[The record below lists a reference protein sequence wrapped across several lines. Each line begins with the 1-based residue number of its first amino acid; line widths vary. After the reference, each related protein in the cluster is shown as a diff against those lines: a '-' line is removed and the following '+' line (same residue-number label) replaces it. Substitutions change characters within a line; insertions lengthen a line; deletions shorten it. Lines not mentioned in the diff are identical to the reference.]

1 MEFTAATHDQ
11 IGKRFSKL
19 NPAQRRA
26 VYQKIRAE
34 GLTIGQFPILARDE
48 AARPACA
55 PSYAQMRQWFLW
67 QLEPGSSAYHISGA
81 LRLQGV
87 LNLDAL
93 QASFDALVQRHESL
107 RTVFRA
113 NAEGLVEQVVQQR
126 AGLDIPLIDLGALAD
141 GERDARAQEEAQRIA
156 ETPFDLTVDPLLRV
170 ALIRLD
176 EQTHLLVVVMHHIVS
191 DGWSLQILVDEF
203 TAHYRARANGQ
214 PSRLQPLPIQY
225 ADYAVWQRHWLE
237 AGEKERQLDYWKS
250 HLGTE
255 HPVLQLPTDRP
266 RRTDGRY
273 RAARHEV
280 ALPQKLADAL
290 HQRAQAQG
298 ATLFMV
304 LLTGLQVLLHR
315 YTAQQDIRVG
325 VPVANRH
332 RVEAEKVI
340 GFFVNTQV
348 LRNVLTSRTSLLQAL
363 EATRDAALGAQS
375 HQDLPFE
382 QLVEVLQPERSLG
395 TAPLFQVMFNHQ
407 RRDHRALENLPG
419 LTMQDHE
426 LGGQSA
432 QFELTLSTIE
442 DAQGHVQASFHYAEE
457 LFDAETMAQMAGHY
471 LAVLGALADS
481 PAQAVGDVDLLASA
495 EKERLAQWGVNAPD
509 EQGSEPVHRL
519 MERQARERPE
529 APALLFGDKTLTY
542 AELDRRA
549 SRLAHRLIA
558 LGVKPDTR
566 VGIAV
571 ERSFDVVIGLLGILK
586 SGGAYVP
593 LDPEYPADRLA
604 YMVAD
609 SGIDLLVT
617 QSHVKARIPCGDH
630 VRVLQLDTLDLSDET
645 EHSPNVEV
653 HGGNLAYIIYTSG
666 STGMPK
672 GVMVSHGP
680 FAAHCVETAVLYEMG
695 PKSCELHFLS
705 FSFDGAHERLFTAL
719 CCGASLLLRDASLW
733 TAEQTLDAMQ
743 RHGVTNAGFPPAYLR
758 QLADWARDTGR
769 CPPVQLYSFG
779 GEAMSREGF
788 HAVRRHLKPDL
799 LINGYG
805 PTEAVVTPMLW
816 KVDGAANFEEGYAPI
831 GRPVGDR
838 SARVLDADLNLVPR
852 NVAGELYLG
861 GAGLARGYLHRA
873 GLTAERFVADPFDAD
888 GGRLYRTGDWVRW
901 RDDGQLEYL
910 GRIDHQVKVR
920 GFRIELGEIEA
931 QLLAQPEVREAVV
944 IARQGPAGA
953 RLAAYVSLEADRS
966 VDVAALRERL
976 ARALPDY
983 MVPSAIVVLDAL
995 PIGPA
1000 GKVDRQALPEP
1011 DLLQDEKAYEAPLG
1025 EAEQAIAKVW
1035 TGVLGLERVGRN
1047 DNFFELGGDSILSL
1061 QIVARLRLAG
1071 WKVSPKQIFERQ
1083 TVAQLAGAA
1092 ESVGDAKRTAAGDAE
1107 GEAPLLPFQHAFFE
1121 MQMPV
1126 RNHWNQAVL
1135 LKCREPLQLS
1145 ALGQSLR
1152 AVVQHHDSLGLRY
1165 SQDAKGAWHQH
1176 YTAMPESELAELLWV
1191 RKARDAAQLEALC
1204 DEAQRSLDL
1213 ARGPLLRALVVELPA
1228 GESRLLLAIHHMVV
1242 DGVSWRILLEDLQ
1255 RAYLQSLARQ
1265 AIELPAKSSS
1275 YKDWTT
1281 ALQGYAAS
1289 HSEGIGH
1296 WASLAEVPA
1305 NLPCAR
1311 PEGSNTVAD
1320 QQTVALRLDKTTTQ
1334 ALLKDAPA
1342 AYRTQANDLLLTA
1355 LGRALCAWSGH
1366 AKVLVDLE
1374 GHGREDLFDHIDLSR
1389 TVGWFTTLFPV
1400 ALDPLGEPGEA
1411 IKRVKES
1418 LRGIPDKGLGYGV
1431 LKHLGRAAQQQALRA
1446 LPLAQVVFNYL
1457 GQFDAS
1463 LDEHAHWSLAQEP
1476 SGSPVDS
1483 GAPLTHEF
1491 AVNGQ
1496 VHEGVLELRVS
1507 YSCARHDRS
1516 AVEGWVLR
1524 LQHELE
1530 TLVAH
1535 CTSGAQG
1542 VTPSDFSLAHIGSQQ
1557 LDALPVP
1564 AANLADLYPLSPM
1577 QAGMLFHSLYAP
1589 GGSAYVN
1596 QLRVDIDGLDVARF
1610 KAAWRAV
1617 LERHEVLRTGF
1628 LVGQPALQWVARQIE
1643 SPMAEHDWRD
1653 RGDVSDALDDLAQA
1667 QLAQGFDLVRPPLMR
1682 FVLVRTQGDRHH
1694 FVWTMHHLLLDGWS
1708 TSQLLGEMLRRYA
1721 GEALASAGG
1730 RYADY
1735 IAWLQK
1741 RDAGADERYWRE
1753 QLTRIEGPTWLADT
1767 LPKSRHAEAGHGMQ
1781 RFEIDAERT
1790 NSLMAAAK
1798 RARVTLNTLVQA
1810 AWALLLARHTGQR
1823 TVSFGATVAGR
1834 PVDLVGV
1841 QQMLGLFIN
1850 TLPVIATLQP
1860 AQRVGEWLRELQ
1872 ACNLGAQEHEHTPL
1886 YEIQRWAGQGG
1897 QDLFDSIVV
1906 FENYPLDQA
1915 LKQGAPDRLR
1925 FGNVWNRE
1933 ETNYPMT
1940 LSVNQ
1945 GETLVLSYSHARS
1958 QFDEAMVETLARRM
1972 EELLEALA
1980 HGPDARL
1987 GEIGLLGEG
1996 PSPEPETAKTVSTV
2010 DAAQPVH
2017 RWFERQAALHPGA
2030 TAVVF
2035 GDESLSYADLDAR
2048 ANRLAHRLIG
2058 FGVRPEVKVGIAVER
2073 SIEMVI
2079 GLLGILKAGGAYV
2092 PLDPEYPAD
2101 RLAYMIED
2109 SGIRLLLTQSHVAP
2123 KLPLLNDDVHV
2134 LALDTADL
2142 TTEPS
2147 HAPEVAVHADHL
2159 VYVIYTSGSTGRPKG
2174 TQLTHRNVTR
2184 LLDSTQPWFG
2194 FGAQDVWTNF
2204 HSYAFDFSVWEIFG
2218 ALCTGG
2224 KLVVVPFWVS
2234 RSPNDFV
2241 ALLREQRVTVLNQ
2254 TPSAFRQLMHSA
2266 ALAAGERLPLR
2277 CVIFGGEALE
2287 PESLRPW
2294 IDRFG
2299 DQQPQLVNMYGI
2311 TETTVHVTYRP
2322 ILRADLDEQ
2331 SSPVGACIPDLG
2343 LWVLD
2348 SDLNP
2353 LPVGVAGELH
2363 VSGAGLARGYLNRA
2377 GLSAERFVAA
2387 PFGPAGGRLYRTGD
2401 LVRWRGDGQ
2410 LDYLGRIDHQV
2421 KIRGFRIELGE
2432 IEAQLLAQPEVREAV
2447 VLAKEGAGGTRLVA
2461 YVSARTGQTADAV
2474 VLRERLLQKLPDY
2487 MVPAALMV
2495 LDAVPLNSNGKVDR
2509 KALPD
2514 TELASGS
2521 AYAEPV
2527 GEVER
2532 ALAAIWAGVLEVDRV
2547 GRNDNFF
2554 ELGGHSLSLL
2564 AVQTKVQ
2571 KQFAVQLPLK
2581 RYFENPTLAAM
2592 AGVVQE
2598 EVGTEAAGGSEDL
2611 AQMAALLDLLED

>member
-1 MEFTAATHDQ
+1 MDITATHDQ
-11 IGKRFSKL
+11 IGKRFSRL

-26 VYQKIRAE
+26 VYQKIQAE
-34 GLTIGQFPILARDE
+34 GLTIGQFPILQRDE
-48 AARPACA
+48 AARVACA

-81 LRLQGV
+81 LRLAGT
-87 LNLDAL
+87 LDRDAL
-93 QASFDALVQRHESL
+93 QASFDALVERHESL

-126 AGLDIPLIDLGALAD
+126 AGLEIPLIDLAALPA
-141 GERDARAQEEAQRIA
+141 GERDKRADDEARRIVEA
-156 ETPFDLTVDPLLRV
+156 PFDLTADQLLRV
-170 ALIRLD
+170 ALIRLHD
-176 EQTHLLVVVMHHIVS
+176 EEHLLVVVMHHIVS
-191 DGWSLQILVDEF
+191 DGWSLKILVDEF
-203 TAHYRARANGQ
+203 AAHYRARANGQ
-214 PSRLQPLPIQY
+214 PSRLPALPIQY

-237 AGEKERQLDYWKS
+237 AGETERQLDYWKA
-250 HLGTE
+250 HLGSE
-255 HPVLQLPTDRP
+255 HPVLQLPVDRP
-266 RRTDGRY
+266 RRSDGRY
-273 RAARHEV
+273 RAARHDV
-280 ALPQKLADAL
+280 ALPQQLADAL
-290 HQRAQAQG
+290 HKRAQAQG

-315 YTAQQDIRVG
+315 YTAQQDIRIG

-363 EATRDAALGAQS
+363 EATRNAALGAQS

-382 QLVEVLQPERSLG
+382 QLVEALQPERSLG

-407 RRDHRALENLPG
+407 RRDLGALQNLPG
-419 LTMQDHE
+419 LSLQEHE
-426 LGGQSA
+426 LGGQAA
-432 QFELTLSTIE
+432 QFELTLSVIE
-442 DAQGHVQASFHYAEE
+442 DAQGHAKASFHYAQE
-457 LFDAETMAQMAGHY
+457 LFDAQTVAHMAGHY
-471 LAVLGALADS
+471 LAVLGALAEN
-481 PAQAVGDVDLLASA
+481 PAQAVGDVDLLAPA
-495 EKERLAQWGVNAPD
+495 EKARLAQWGVNPPAG
-509 EQGSEPVHRL
+509 QGSEPVHRL
-519 MERQARERPE
+519 MERQARERPD
-529 APALLFGDKTLTY
+529 ATALLMGDEALSY
-542 AELDRRA
+542 GELDRRA
-549 SRLAHRLIA
+549 NRLARRLVA
-558 LGVKPDTR
+558 LGVRPDTR

-571 ERSFDVVIGLLGILK
+571 ERSFDAVIGLLGILK
-586 SGGAYVP
+586 AGGAYVP

-604 YMVAD
+604 HMVAD

-617 QSHVKARIPCGDH
+617 QSHVRARIPAGDH
-630 VRVLQLDTLDLSDET
+630 VRVLQLDTLALDEGPA
-645 EHSPNVEV
+645 HSPAIEV
-653 HGGNLAYIIYTSG
+653 HAGNLAYIIYTSG

-695 PKSCELHFLS
+695 PRSCELHFLS

-733 TAEQTLDAMQ
+733 SAEQTLDTMQ

-788 HAVRRHLKPDL
+788 DAVRRHLKPEL

-816 KVDGAANFEEGYAPI
+816 KVDGAASFEEGYAPI

-861 GAGLARGYLHRA
+861 GEGLARGYLHRA
-873 GLTAERFVADPFDAD
+873 ALTAERFVADPFDTK

-944 IARQGPAGA
+944 VARNGPAGA
-953 RLAAYVSLEADRS
+953 RLAAYVSLKAGQS
-966 VDVAALRERL
+966 LGAPALKEQL

-983 MVPSAIVVLDAL
+983 MVPSTIVVIDAL

-1011 DLLQDEKAYEAPLG
+1011 ELLQDDKAHEAPAG
-1025 EAEQAIAKVW
+1025 EAEEAIAKVW
-1035 TGVLGLERVGRN
+1035 CGVLGLERVGRN

-1061 QIVARLRLAG
+1061 QIVARLRLAD

-1092 ESVGDAKRTAAGDAE
+1092 EPVGDARGAAAGDAA

-1121 MQMPV
+1121 MRMPV

-1135 LKCREPLQLS
+1135 LKCGQPLQLAAFRQ
-1145 ALGQSLR
+1145 ALQ
-1152 AVVQHHDSLGLRY
+1152 AVVRHHDSLGLRY
-1165 SQDAKGAWHQH
+1165 SQDAEGTWHQH
-1176 YTAMPESELAELLWV
+1176 YAAMPENELAELLWV
-1191 RKARDAAQLEALC
+1191 RKARDARQLEALC

-1213 ARGPLLRALVVELPA
+1213 ARGPLLRALAVELPG
-1228 GESRLLLAIHHMVV
+1228 GEFRLLIAIHHMVV

-1255 RAYLQSLARQ
+1255 EAYRQ
-1265 AIELPAKSSS
+1265 ALASQAIALPAKSSS
-1275 YKDWTT
+1275 YKDWIT
-1281 ALQGYAAS
+1281 ALQGYAATRA
-1289 HSEGIGH
+1289 EGIGH
-1296 WASLAEVPA
+1296 WAALAQVAA

-1311 PEGSNTVAD
+1311 PDGSNTAAD
-1320 QQTVALRLDKTTTQ
+1320 QQAIELRLDTATTQ

-1342 AYRTQANDLLLTA
+1342 AYRTQVNDLLLTA
-1355 LGRALCAWSGH
+1355 LGRALCTWAGH
-1366 AKVLVDLE
+1366 DKVLVDLE
-1374 GHGREDLFDHIDLSR
+1374 GHGREDLFDRIDLSR

-1400 ALDPLGEPGEA
+1400 ALDPLGEPGAA

-1418 LRGIPDKGLGYGV
+1418 LRAIPDKGIGHGV
-1431 LKHLGRAAQQQALRA
+1431 LKYLGSPAQQQALRG
-1446 LPLAQVVFNYL
+1446 LPQAQVVFNYL
-1457 GQFDAS
+1457 GQFDAGS
-1463 LDEHAHWSLAQEP
+1463 DERAHWLLADEA
-1476 SGSPVDS
+1476 SGAPVDG

-1491 AVNGQ
+1491 SVNGQ
-1496 VHEGVLELRVS
+1496 VHEGMLALRVS
-1507 YSCARHDRS
+1507 YSQARHDRS
-1516 AVEGWVLR
+1516 AVEGWVQR
-1524 LQHELE
+1524 FQQELE
-1530 TLVAH
+1530 ALVAH
-1535 CTSGAQG
+1535 CTSGAHG
-1542 VTPSDFSLAHIGSQQ
+1542 ITPSDFPLARIGAQQ
-1557 LDALPVP
+1557 LDALPLP
-1564 AANLADLYPLSPM
+1564 ASNLADLYPLSPM

-1596 QLRVDIDGLDVARF
+1596 QLRVDIDGLDVVRF

-1617 LERHEVLRTGF
+1617 LERHSVLRTGF
-1628 LVGQPALQWVARQIE
+1628 LVGEPALQWVARHVDL
-1643 SPMAEHDWRD
+1643 PMAEHDWRD
-1653 RGDVSDALDDLAQA
+1653 RGDVAGALDELAQA
-1667 QLAQGFDLVRPPLMR
+1667 QLAQGFDLAQPPLMR
-1682 FVLVRTQGDRHH
+1682 FVLVHTQGDKHH

-1708 TSQLLGEMLRRYA
+1708 TSQLMGEMLRHYA
-1721 GEALASAGG
+1721 GETLAAPGG

-1735 IAWLQK
+1735 IAWLQR
-1741 RDAGADERYWRE
+1741 RDGAADERYWRE
-1753 QLTRIEGPTWLADT
+1753 QLARVEGPTWLANA
-1767 LPKSRHAEAGHGMQ
+1767 LPKPHDAPAGHGMH
-1781 RFEIDAERT
+1781 RCEIDARRT
-1790 NSLMAAAK
+1790 RTLMEAA
-1798 RARVTLNTLVQA
+1798 RRERVTLNTLVQA

-1834 PVDLVGV
+1834 PVELPGA

-1860 AQRVGEWLRELQ
+1860 AQRVGDWLRELQ
-1872 ACNLGAQEHEHTPL
+1872 ASNLGAQEHEHTPL

-1925 FGNVWNRE
+1925 FGEVWNRE

-1945 GETLVLSYSHARS
+1945 GETLVLSYSHSRS
-1958 QFDEAMVETLARRM
+1958 QFGESTV
-1972 EELLEALA
+1972 EALA
-1980 HGPDARL
+1980 LRMVQLLDLLASSPDAHV
-1987 GEIGLLGEG
+1987 GDIGLRGEDEAA
-1996 PSPEPETAKTVSTV
+1996 PPMAEPAKALHPEEV
-2010 DAAQPVH
+2010 AQPVH
-2017 RWFERQAALHPGA
+2017 RWFERQAAMHPDA

-2035 GDESLSYADLDAR
+2035 GEAKLSYAELDAR
-2048 ANRLAHRLIG
+2048 ANKLAHRLIRL
-2058 FGVRPEVKVGIAVER
+2058 GVAPEVKVGIAVER
-2073 SIEMVI
+2073 SIEMVV

-2092 PLDPEYPAD
+2092 PLDPEYPAE
-2101 RLAYMIED
+2101 RLAYMVED
-2109 SGIRLLLTQSHVAP
+2109 SGIRLLLTQGHVQPRLSAQGDVRV
-2123 KLPLLNDDVHV
+2123 LMLDDAGLN
-2134 LALDTADL
+2134 A
-2142 TTEPS
+2142 EPA
-2147 HAPEVAVHADHL
+2147 HAPDVRVHADHL

-2174 TQLTHRNVTR
+2174 AQLTHRNVTR

-2194 FGAQDVWTNF
+2194 FGPQDVWTNF

-2224 KLVVVPFWVS
+2224 KLVVVPFWIS
-2234 RSPNDFV
+2234 RSPDDFV
-2241 ALLREQRVTVLNQ
+2241 ALLREQEVTVLNQ
-2254 TPSAFRQLMHSA
+2254 TPSAFRQLVHSA

-2299 DQQPQLVNMYGI
+2299 DRQPQLINMYGI

-2322 ILRADLDEQ
+2322 IVSADLDTQ

-2343 LWVLD
+2343 MCVLD
-2348 SDLNP
+2348 GDLNP

-2363 VSGAGLARGYLNRA
+2363 VSGAGLARGYLDRA

-2387 PFGPAGGRLYRTGD
+2387 PFGPPGERLYRTGD

-2447 VLAKEGAGGTRLVA
+2447 VLAREGAGGTRLVA
-2461 YVSARTGQTADAV
+2461 YVSARAGQAVDAAM
-2474 VLRERLLQKLPDY
+2474 LRERLLQKLPDY

-2514 TELASGS
+2514 PEIAGGNT
-2521 AYAEPV
+2521 YAAPI
-2527 GEVER
+2527 GEVES
-2532 ALAAIWAGVLEVDRV
+2532 ALAAIWAEVLEVERV
-2547 GRNDNFF
+2547 GRSDNFF

-2564 AVQTKVQ
+2564 AVQAKVQ
-2571 KQFAVQLPLK
+2571 KQLAVQLPLK

-2592 AGVVQE
+2592 AGAVQQ
-2598 EVGTEAAGGSEDL
+2598 EVGTAAEGCSEDL

>member
-1 MEFTAATHDQ
+1 MDISATHYQ
-11 IGKRFSKL
+11 IGKRFARL
-19 NPAQRRA
+19 EPAQRRA

-34 GLTIGQFPILARDE
+34 GLAIGQFPILARSE
-48 AARPACA
+48 AERMACA

-67 QLEPGSSAYHISGA
+67 QLAPGSSAYHISGA
-81 LRLQGV
+81 LRLEGT
-87 LNLDAL
+87 LDREAL
-93 QASFDALVQRHESL
+93 QASFDALVERHESL

-113 NAEGLVEQVVQQR
+113 NAGGLVEQVVQQR
-126 AGLDIPLIDLGALAD
+126 AALDIPLIDLAALQAGD
-141 GERDARAQEEAQRIA
+141 RDARADEEARRIA
-156 ETPFDLTVDPLLRV
+156 EMPFDLTADSLLRV
-170 ALIRLD
+170 ALFRLD
-176 EQTHLLVVVMHHIVS
+176 QRTHLLVVVMHHIVS
-191 DGWSLQILVDEF
+191 DGWSLKILVDEF
-203 TAHYRARANGQ
+203 AAHYRALANGQ
-214 PSRLQPLPIQY
+214 LPRLAPLPIQY
-225 ADYAVWQRHWLE
+225 ADYAAWQRQWLE
-237 AGEKERQLDYWKS
+237 AGEKDRQLGYWKTR
-250 HLGTE
+250 LGAE
-255 HPVLQLPTDRP
+255 HPVLQLPTDHP
-266 RRTDGRY
+266 RRADGQY
-273 RAARHEV
+273 RAARHDI
-280 ALPQKLADAL
+280 ALPQKLVDAL
-290 HQRAQAQG
+290 HRRAQAEG

-315 YTAQQDIRVG
+315 YTAQQDIRIG

-332 RVEAEKVI
+332 RVESEKVI

-348 LRNVLTSRTSLLQAL
+348 LRNPLTSRTTLLQAL
-363 EATRDAALGAQS
+363 DATRDAALGAQS

-382 QLVEVLQPERSLG
+382 QLVEALQPERSLG

-407 RRDHRALENLPG
+407 RRDHGALESLPG
-419 LTMQDHE
+419 LSVQDHA

-432 QFELTLSTIE
+432 QFELTLSVIE
-442 DAQGHVQASFHYAEE
+442 DAQGHVQASFHHAEE
-457 LFDAETMAQMAGHY
+457 LFDAATMASMAGHY
-471 LAVLGALADS
+471 LAVLAALADHPS
-481 PAQAVGDVDLLASA
+481 QAVGDVDLLSA
-495 EKERLAQWGVNAPD
+495 GDKERLAHWGANAQD
-509 EQGSEPVHRL
+509 VQGSEPVHRL
-519 MERQARERPE
+519 VERQVRERPE
-529 APALLFGDKTLTY
+529 ATALLFDDQTLSY
-542 AELDRRA
+542 GELDRRA
-549 SRLAHRLIA
+549 NRLAHRLIA
-558 LGVKPDTR
+558 LGVKPDAR

-571 ERSFDVVIGLLGILK
+571 ERSFDVVVGLLGILK
-586 SGGAYVP
+586 AGGAYVP

-617 QSHVKARIPCGDH
+617 HSRVAARIPVAGH
-630 VRVLQLDTLDLSDET
+630 VRVLPLDTLDLAAEPC
-645 EHSPNVEV
+645 HAPGVPV
-653 HGGNLAYIIYTSG
+653 HAGNLAYIIYTSG
-666 STGMPK
+666 STGLPK
-672 GVMVSHGP
+672 GVMVPHGP

-695 PKSCELHFLS
+695 PQSCELHFLS

-769 CPPVQLYSFG
+769 CPPVRLYSFG
-779 GEAMSREGF
+779 GEAMPREGF
-788 HAVRRHLKPDL
+788 DAVRRHLKPEL

-816 KVDGAANFEEGYAPI
+816 KVDGAASFEEGYAPI
-831 GRPVGDR
+831 GRPVGER

-861 GAGLARGYLHRA
+861 GEGLARGYLHRA
-873 GLTAERFVADPFDAD
+873 ALTAERFVADPFGDE

-931 QLLAQPEVREAVV
+931 RLLAQPEVREAVV
-944 IARQGPAGA
+944 IARNGPGGA
-953 RLAAYVSLEADRS
+953 RLAAYVSPSAGRS
-966 VDVAALRERL
+966 IDTPVLKERL
-976 ARALPDY
+976 ARVLPDY
-983 MVPSAIVVLDAL
+983 MVPSAIVVIDAL
-995 PIGPA
+995 PLGPS
-1000 GKVDRQALPEP
+1000 GKIDRQALPEP
-1011 DLLQDEKAYEAPLG
+1011 ELLQDEKTFEAPQG
-1025 EAEQAIAKVW
+1025 EVEEAIAKVW
-1035 TGVLGLERVGRN
+1035 TGVLGLERVGRD

-1071 WKVSPKQIFERQ
+1071 WKLSPRQIFERQ
-1083 TVAQLAGAA
+1083 TVAQLAAAA
-1092 ESVGDAKRTAAGDAE
+1092 EPVGDAKPVGARDAQ
-1107 GEAPLLPFQHAFFE
+1107 GEAPLLPFQQAFFE
-1121 MQMPV
+1121 MRVPV

-1135 LKCREPLQLS
+1135 LKCREPLQPP
-1145 ALGQSLR
+1145 ALRQALC
-1152 AVVQHHDSLGLRY
+1152 AVVRHHDSLGLRY
-1165 SQDAKGAWHQH
+1165 SQDAEGAWRQR
-1176 YTAMPESELAELLWV
+1176 YSAMSDNELAELLWV

-1213 ARGPLLRALVVELPA
+1213 ARGPLLRALAVELPA
-1228 GESRLLLAIHHMVV
+1228 GESRLLLAIHHLVV

-1255 RAYLQSLARQ
+1255 HAYLQSLAGRV
-1265 AIELPAKSSS
+1265 IVLPTKSSS
-1275 YKDWTT
+1275 CKDWAV
-1281 ALQGYAAS
+1281 ALQGYAQGHA
-1289 HSEGIGH
+1289 EGIGH
-1296 WASLAEVPA
+1296 WASLADVPA
-1305 NLPCAR
+1305 RLPCAH
-1311 PEGSNTVAD
+1311 PEASNTVAD
-1320 QQTVALRLDKTTTQ
+1320 QQTLALRLDQATTQ

-1355 LGRALCAWSGH
+1355 LGRALCAWAGH
-1366 AKVLVDLE
+1366 ARVLVDLE
-1374 GHGREDLFDHIDLSR
+1374 GHGREDLFDGIDLSR

-1400 ALDPLGEPGEA
+1400 ALDASGEPGDA

-1418 LRGIPDKGLGYGV
+1418 LRGIPDKGLGHGV
-1431 LKHLGRAAQQQALRA
+1431 LRRFGSASQQQALRA
-1446 LPLAQVVFNYL
+1446 LPRAQVVFNYL
-1457 GQFDAS
+1457 GQFDGS
-1463 LDEHAHWSLAQEP
+1463 LGAPWSLAHEP
-1476 SGSPVDS
+1476 GGAPVDA

-1507 YSCARHDRS
+1507 FSGARHDR
-1516 AVEGWVLR
+1516 AEVEGWVR
-1524 LQHELE
+1524 RFQQELE
-1530 TLVAH
+1530 ALAAH

-1542 VTPSDFSLAHIGSQQ
+1542 ATPSDFPLARIGLQQ

-1564 AANLADLYPLSPM
+1564 QANLADLYPLAPM

-1596 QLRVDIDGLDVARF
+1596 QLRVDIDGLDAVRF

-1617 LERHEVLRTGF
+1617 LSRHEVLRTGF
-1628 LVGQPALQWVARQIE
+1628 LVGESALQWVARE
-1643 SPMAEHDWRD
+1643 VDLPLAEHDWQAR
-1653 RGDVSDALDDLAQA
+1653 SDIAGALDDLAQA
-1667 QLAQGFDLVRPPLMR
+1667 QLALGFDLAQPPLMR
-1682 FVLVRTQGDRHH
+1682 LVLVRTQADKHH

-1708 TSQLLGEMLRRYA
+1708 TSQLLGEVLRHYA
-1721 GEALASAGG
+1721 GETLAPAGG

-1735 IAWLQK
+1735 IAWLQQ
-1741 RDAGADERYWRE
+1741 RDGRAGERYWRE
-1753 QLTRIEGPTWLADT
+1753 QLARIEGPTWLADA
-1767 LPKSRHAEAGHGMQ
+1767 LPKPRDAQAGHGMH
-1781 RFEIDAERT
+1781 RREIDAPRT
-1790 NSLMAAAK
+1790 RALMTAAQ
-1798 RARVTLNTLVQA
+1798 RERVTLNTLVQA

-1834 PVDLVGV
+1834 PVELPGA

-1850 TLPVIATLQP
+1850 TLPVIAT
-1860 AQRVGEWLRELQ
+1860 VGPSQKVGDWLRELQ
-1872 ACNLGAQEHEHTPL
+1872 AQNLGAQAHEHTPL

-1915 LKQGAPDRLR
+1915 LKQGAPDRLH
-1925 FGNVWNRE
+1925 FGEVWNRE

-1940 LSVNQ
+1940 LSVNH
-1945 GETLVLSYSHARS
+1945 GETLLLSYSHARGR
-1958 QFDEAMVETLARRM
+1958 FDAAGMETLARRM

-1980 HGPDARL
+1980 HAPGARV
-1987 GEIGLLGEG
+1987 GDIGLRD
-1996 PSPEPETAKTVSTV
+1996 PVRSPPPELAKIA
-2010 DAAQPVH
+2010 DAADPGQPVH
-2017 RWFERQAALHPGA
+2017 RWFEQQAALHPDA
-2030 TAVVF
+2030 TAVVC
-2035 GDESLSYADLDAR
+2035 GDESLSYAQLDAC
-2048 ANRLAHRLIG
+2048 ANRLAHRLVAL
-2058 FGVRPEVKVGIAVER
+2058 GVTPEVKVGIAVER
-2073 SIEMVI
+2073 SIEMVV

-2092 PLDPEYPAD
+2092 PLDPDYPAD
-2101 RLAYMIED
+2101 RLAAMIED
-2109 SGIRLLLTQSHVAP
+2109 SGIRLLLTQSRVAP
-2123 KLPLLNDDVHV
+2123 KLPPRNGDVHLLV
-2134 LALDTADL
+2134 LDTANL
-2142 TTEPS
+2142 ASEPT

-2234 RSPNDFV
+2234 RSPDDFV
-2241 ALLREQRVTVLNQ
+2241 ALLRAQQVTVLNQ

-2266 ALAAGERLPLR
+2266 ALAAGDRLPLR

-2287 PESLRPW
+2287 PGSLRPW

-2299 DQQPQLVNMYGI
+2299 DRQPQLVNMYGI

-2322 ILRADLDEQ
+2322 IVRADLDVQ

-2348 SDLNP
+2348 GDLNP

-2377 GLSAERFVAA
+2377 GLSAERFVTA
-2387 PFGPAGGRLYRTGD
+2387 PFGEEGGRLYRTGD

-2410 LDYLGRIDHQV
+2410 LDYLGRIDQQV

-2447 VLAKEGAGGTRLVA
+2447 VLAKEGAAGMRLVA
-2461 YVSARTGQTADAV
+2461 YVCARAGHAVDAAM
-2474 VLRERLLQKLPDY
+2474 LRERLLQKLPDY
-2487 MVPAALMV
+2487 MVPAALTV
-2495 LDAVPLNSNGKVDR
+2495 LDAVPLNANGKVDR

-2514 TELASGS
+2514 PEITGAGAFEA
-2521 AYAEPV
+2521 PV
-2527 GEVER
+2527 GDVEV
-2532 ALAAIWAGVLEVDRV
+2532 ALAAIWCEVLEVERA
-2547 GRNDNFF
+2547 GRNHDFF

-2564 AVQTKVQ
+2564 AVQAKV
-2571 KQFAVQLPLK
+2571 KERFAVQLPLK
-2581 RYFENPTLAAM
+2581 RYFENPRLAAM
-2592 AGVVQE
+2592 AGAVQE
-2598 EVGTEAAGGSEDL
+2598 EVGTAAVGGSEDL
-2611 AQMAALLDLLED
+2611 ARMAALLDLLED

>member
-1 MEFTAATHDQ
+1 MDITATHDQ
-11 IGKRFSKL
+11 IGKRFSRL
-19 NPAQRRA
+19 SPAQRRA

-34 GLTIGQFPILARDE
+34 GLTIGQFPILARGE
-48 AARPACA
+48 AERVACA

-81 LRLQGV
+81 LRLEGM
-87 LNLDAL
+87 LDRDAL
-93 QASFDALVQRHESL
+93 QASFDALVERHESL
-107 RTVFRA
+107 RTVFCA
-113 NAEGLVEQVVQQR
+113 NAEGEVEQLVRQR
-126 AGLDIPLIDLGALAD
+126 AGADIPLIDLSSLPTVD
-141 GERDARAQEEAQRIA
+141 RDARADEEAARIA
-156 ETPFDLTVDPLLRV
+156 ELPFDLTADPLLRV
-170 ALIRLD
+170 ALIRLHD
-176 EQTHLLVVVMHHIVS
+176 ETHLLVVVMHHIVS
-191 DGWSLQILVDEF
+191 DGWSLKILVDEF
-203 TAHYRARANGQ
+203 AAHYRARANGQ
-214 PSRLQPLPIQY
+214 EPRLPPLPIQY

-237 AGEKERQLDYWKS
+237 AGEKERQLGYWKA
-250 HLGTE
+250 HLGSAQ
-255 HPVLQLPTDRP
+255 PVLQLPTDHP
-266 RRTDGRY
+266 RRADGRY
-273 RAARHEV
+273 RAARHDL
-280 ALPQKLADAL
+280 ALPQLADAL
-290 HQRAQAQG
+290 HKRAQAEG

-332 RVEAEKVI
+332 RVETEKVI

-348 LRNVLTSRTSLLQAL
+348 LRNVLTSRTTLLQAL
-363 EATRDAALGAQS
+363 EATRTAALGAQS

-382 QLVEVLQPERSLG
+382 QLVEALQPERSLG

-407 RRDHRALENLPG
+407 RRDHGALQNLPG
-419 LTMQDHE
+419 LSLQDHDV
-426 LGGQSA
+426 GGQAA
-432 QFELTLSTIE
+432 QFELTLSVIE
-442 DAQGHVQASFHYAEE
+442 DAQGHAQASFHYARE
-457 LFDAETMAQMAGHY
+457 LFDEETIARMAGHY
-471 LAVLGALADS
+471 LAVLVALAER
-481 PAQAVGDVDLLASA
+481 PAEAVGSIDLLAPA
-495 EKERLAQWGVNAPD
+495 EKERLALWGVNAPA
-509 EQGSEPVHRL
+509 GRRSEPVHRL
-519 MERQARERPE
+519 MERQARERPD
-529 APALLFGDKTLTY
+529 AAALLFGDEVLSY
-542 AELDRRA
+542 GELDRRA
-549 SRLAHRLIA
+549 NRLAHRLVS
-558 LGVKPDTR
+558 LGVKPDMR

-571 ERSFDVVIGLLGILK
+571 ERSFDVVVGLLGILK
-586 SGGAYVP
+586 AGGAYVP

-630 VRVLQLDTLDLSDET
+630 VRVLELDTLDLSAEPV
-645 EHSPNVEV
+645 HSPNVAV
-653 HGGNLAYIIYTSG
+653 HAGNLAYIIYTSG

-680 FAAHCVETAVLYEMG
+680 FAAHCVETAALYEMS
-695 PKSCELHFLS
+695 PQSCELHFLS

-719 CCGASLLLRDASLW
+719 CCGASLLLRDATLW
-733 TAEQTLDAMQ
+733 TAEQTLEAMQ

-769 CPPVQLYSFG
+769 CPPVRLYSFG

-788 HAVRRHLKPDL
+788 DAVRRHLKPDL

-816 KVDGAANFEEGYAPI
+816 KTDGATGFEEGYAPI

-861 GAGLARGYLHRA
+861 GEGLARGYLGRA
-873 GLTAERFVADPFDAD
+873 AFTAERFVADPFGAD

-901 RDDGQLEYL
+901 REDGQLEYL

-944 IARQGPAGA
+944 IARHGAAGA
-953 RLAAYVSLEADRS
+953 RLAAYVSLEGGHS
-966 VDVAALRERL
+966 VGAAALKERL

-983 MVPSAIVVLDAL
+983 MVPSAIAVLDVL

-1011 DLLQDEKAYEAPLG
+1011 EILQDAKGYEAPLG
-1025 EAEQAIAKVW
+1025 EAEEAIAKVW
-1035 TGVLGLERVGRN
+1035 CGVIGLARVGRN

-1092 ESVGDAKRTAAGDAE
+1092 EPVGDARRPARSGAE

-1121 MQMPV
+1121 MQMLV
-1126 RNHWNQAVL
+1126 RSHWNQAVL
-1135 LKCREPLQLS
+1135 LRCRGPLQLP
-1145 ALGQSLR
+1145 ALQLALQ
-1152 AVVQHHDSLGLRY
+1152 AVVRHHDSLALRY
-1165 SQDAKGAWHQH
+1165 AQDAEGAWHQR
-1176 YTAMPESELAELLWV
+1176 YTSISANELAELLWV
-1191 RKARDAAQLEALC
+1191 RKARDAAQLESLC

-1213 ARGPLLRALVVELPA
+1213 ARGPLLRVLAVELPA

-1255 RAYLQSLARQ
+1255 RAYRQ
-1265 AIELPAKSSS
+1265 GVAGEAIELPAKSSS
-1275 YKDWTT
+1275 YKAWTV
-1281 ALQGYAAS
+1281 ALQGYAQRHA
-1289 HSEGIGH
+1289 EGIGH
-1296 WASLAEVPA
+1296 WASLADVPA
-1305 NLPCAR
+1305 TLPCAR
-1311 PEGSNTVAD
+1311 PEASNTVAD
-1320 QQTVALRLDKTTTQ
+1320 QQTVELRLDKATTQ

-1342 AYRTQANDLLLTA
+1342 AYRTQVNDLLLTA
-1355 LGRALCAWSGH
+1355 LGRALCAWAGH
-1366 AKVLVDLE
+1366 AKVLIDLE
-1374 GHGREDLFDHIDLSR
+1374 GHGREDLFDGIDLSR

-1400 ALDPLGEPGEA
+1400 MLDPLGDPGEA
-1411 IKRVKES
+1411 LKRVKES
-1418 LRGIPDKGLGYGV
+1418 LRAIPDKGLGHGV
-1431 LKHLGRAAQQQALRA
+1431 LKYLGSAAQRQALRA
-1446 LPLAQVVFNYL
+1446 LPQAQVVFNYL
-1457 GQFDAS
+1457 GQFDAGFG
-1463 LDEHAHWSLAQEP
+1463 EGAEWVLANEP
-1476 SGSPVDS
+1476 GGAPVDA

-1496 VHEGVLELRVS
+1496 VREGVLELRVS
-1507 YSCARHDRS
+1507 YSRARHDGG
-1516 AVEGWVLR
+1516 AVEGWVHR
-1524 LQHELE
+1524 FKQEFE
-1530 TLVAH
+1530 ALVMH
-1535 CTSGAQG
+1535 CTSGAHG
-1542 VTPSDFSLAHIGSQQ
+1542 VTPSDFPLARIGPQQ
-1557 LDALPVP
+1557 LDTLPIP
-1564 AANLADLYPLSPM
+1564 ASILADLYPLSPM

-1596 QLRVDIDGLDVARF
+1596 QLRVDIDGVDVPRF

-1617 LERHEVLRTGF
+1617 MQRHDVLRTGF
-1628 LVGQPALQWVARQIE
+1628 ITGEPALQWVARGVE
-1643 SPMAEHDWRD
+1643 LPMIEHDWQD
-1653 RGDVSDALDDLAQA
+1653 RGDISVALDQLAQA
-1667 QLAQGFDLVRPPLMR
+1667 QLAQGFDLAQPPLMR
-1682 FVLVRTQGDRHH
+1682 LVLVRTQGGRHH
-1694 FVWTMHHLLLDGWS
+1694 FIWTMHHLLLDGWS
-1708 TSQLLGEMLRRYA
+1708 TSQLLGEMLRHYA
-1721 GEALASAGG
+1721 GETLAPPSG

-1741 RDAGADERYWRE
+1741 RDAASDERYWRE
-1753 QLTRIEGPTWLADT
+1753 QLGRLEGPTWLANT
-1767 LPKSRHAEAGHGMQ
+1767 VPKPRGAPAGHGMH
-1781 RFEIDAERT
+1781 RREIDAGRT
-1790 NSLMAAAK
+1790 RALMAAAK
-1798 RARVTLNTLVQA
+1798 RERVTLNTLVQA

-1834 PVDLVGV
+1834 PVELPGA
-1841 QQMLGLFIN
+1841 QQILGLFIN

-1860 AQRVGEWLRELQ
+1860 SQRVGDWLRDLL
-1872 ACNLGAQEHEHTPL
+1872 ARNLGAQAHEHTPL

-1915 LKQGAPDRLR
+1915 LEQGAPDRLR

-1945 GETLVLSYSHARS
+1945 GEMLALSYSHARS
-1958 QFDEAMVETLARRM
+1958 QFDEAMVETLAQRM
-1972 EELLEALA
+1972 EKLLEALA
-1980 HGPDARL
+1980 HAPDARVGDVGL
-1987 GEIGLLGEG
+1987 HGEE
-1996 PSPEPETAKTVSTV
+1996 PSPQTEAAQTVNTV
-2010 DAAQPVH
+2010 DAALPVH

-2035 GDESLSYADLDAR
+2035 GDESLSYAELDAR
-2048 ANRLAHRLIG
+2048 ANRLAHRLVG
-2058 FGVRPEVKVGIAVER
+2058 LGVKPETKVGIAVER
-2073 SIEMVI
+2073 SIEMVV

-2123 KLPLLNDDVHV
+2123 KLPPTAGVRV
-2134 LALDTADL
+2134 LDLDAADL
-2142 TTEPS
+2142 REEPS
-2147 HAPEVAVHADHL
+2147 HAPYVSVRADQL
-2159 VYVIYTSGSTGRPKG
+2159 IYVIYTSGSTGRPKG
-2174 TQLTHRNVTR
+2174 TQLTHRNVAR
-2184 LLDSTQPWFG
+2184 LLGATRPWFG

-2224 KLVVVPFWVS
+2224 RLVVVPFWVS
-2234 RSPNDFV
+2234 RSPDDFV
-2241 ALLREQRVTVLNQ
+2241 ALLREQQVTVLNQ
-2254 TPSAFRQLMHSA
+2254 TPSAFRQLMHSP

-2299 DQQPQLVNMYGI
+2299 DRQPQLVNMYGI

-2322 ILRADLDEQ
+2322 IVRADLDAQ

-2353 LPVGVAGELH
+2353 LPAGVAGELH

-2387 PFGPAGGRLYRTGD
+2387 PFGVEGGRLYRTGD

-2447 VLAKEGAGGTRLVA
+2447 VVAKEGAGGTRLAA
-2461 YVSARTGQTADAV
+2461 YVSAHAGQAVDAAM
-2474 VLRERLLQKLPDY
+2474 LRERLLRKLPDY

-2495 LDAVPLNSNGKVDR
+2495 LDAVPLNANGKVDR

-2514 TELASGS
+2514 PELGGGG
-2521 AYAEPV
+2521 AYDAPA
-2527 GEVER
+2527 GEVES
-2532 ALAAIWAGVLEVDRV
+2532 ALAAIWAEVLEVERA
-2547 GRNDNFF
+2547 GRNDGFF

-2564 AVQTKVQ
+2564 AVQAKVQ
-2571 KQFAVQLPLK
+2571 KQFAVQLPLR
-2581 RYFENPTLAAM
+2581 RYFESSTLAAM
-2592 AGVVQE
+2592 AGAIQE
-2598 EVGTEAAGGSEDL
+2598 ELGSTAAADSQDL

>member
-1 MEFTAATHDQ
+1 MDIAATHDQ
-11 IGKRFSKL
+11 IGKRFSRL

-48 AARPACA
+48 AARVACA

-67 QLEPGSSAYHISGA
+67 QLEPGSSAYHITGA
-81 LRLQGV
+81 LRLQGL
-87 LNLDAL
+87 LNREAL
-93 QASFDALVQRHESL
+93 QASFDALVERHESL

-126 AGLDIPLIDLGALAD
+126 AGLEIPLIDLGAIAD
-141 GERDARAQEEAQRIA
+141 GERDARAQEEARRIA
-156 ETPFDLTVDPLLRV
+156 ETPFDLTADPLLRV

-203 TAHYRARANGQ
+203 VAHYRARANGQ
-214 PSRLQPLPIQY
+214 PSRVAPLPIQY

-237 AGEKERQLDYWKS
+237 AGEKERQLDYWKA

-255 HPVLQLPTDRP
+255 HPVLQLPTDRA
-266 RRTDGRY
+266 RRADGRY
-273 RAARHEV
+273 RAARHDIV
-280 ALPQKLADAL
+280 LPQKVVDAL
-290 HQRAQAQG
+290 HRRAQAQG

-315 YTAQQDIRVG
+315 HTAQQDIRVG

-382 QLVEVLQPERSLG
+382 QLVEALQPERSLG

-442 DAQGHVQASFHYAEE
+442 DAQGHVQASFHYAQE
-457 LFDAETMAQMAGHY
+457 LFDVQTIARMAGHY
-471 LAVLGALADS
+471 LSVLGALADS
-481 PAQAVGDVDLLASA
+481 PTQAVGDIDMLAA
-495 EKERLAQWGVNAPD
+495 GEKSLLAQWGVNAPAG
-509 EQGSEPVHRL
+509 QGSEPVHRL
-519 MERQARERPE
+519 MERQARERPG
-529 APALLFGDKTLTY
+529 ATALLFGDEVLSY
-542 AELDRRA
+542 GELDRRA

-571 ERSFDVVIGLLGILK
+571 ERSFDVVVGLLGILK
-586 SGGAYVP
+586 AGGAYVP

-617 QSHVKARIPCGDH
+617 QSHVKTRIPCGEH
-630 VRVLQLDTLDLSDET
+630 VRVLQLDTLDLGAEPDR
-645 EHSPNVEV
+645 SPGIAV
-653 HGGNLAYIIYTSG
+653 HAGNLAYVIYTSG

-695 PKSCELHFLS
+695 PQSCELHFLS

-788 HAVRRHLKPDL
+788 DAVRRHLKPEL

-816 KVDGAANFEEGYAPI
+816 KVDGAARFEEGYAPI

-861 GAGLARGYLHRA
+861 GEGLARGYLHRA
-873 GLTAERFVADPFDAD
+873 ALTAERFVADPFDDA

-931 QLLAQPEVREAVV
+931 QLLAQPELREAVV
-944 IARQGPAGA
+944 IARHGPAGA
-953 RLAAYVSLEADRS
+953 RLAAYVSLKAERS
-966 VDVAALRERL
+966 VDVAVLKERL

-983 MVPSAIVVLDAL
+983 MVPSAIVVVDAL
-995 PIGPA
+995 PLSPS

-1011 DLLQDEKAYEAPLG
+1011 ALAQDEKAYEAPQG
-1025 EAEQAIAKVW
+1025 EVEQAIAKVW

-1092 ESVGDAKRTAAGDAE
+1092 EPVGDAKRPAAGDAQ

-1135 LKCREPLQLS
+1135 LKCREPLQLQGFKH
-1145 ALGQSLR
+1145 ALR

-1165 SQDAKGAWHQH
+1165 SLDAEGAWHQR
-1176 YTAMPESELAELLWV
+1176 YAAMPQSELDELLWV
-1191 RKARDAAQLEALC
+1191 REARDAAQLEALC

-1213 ARGPLLRALVVELPA
+1213 ARGPLLRALAVELPT

-1255 RAYLQSLARQ
+1255 DAYRQSLAGQ
-1265 AIELPAKSSS
+1265 AIVLPAKSGS

-1281 ALQGYAAS
+1281 ALQGYAQDHA
-1289 HSEGIGH
+1289 EGIGH
-1296 WASLAEVPA
+1296 WQALADVPA
-1305 NLPCAR
+1305 SLPCAR

-1320 QQTVALRLDKTTTQ
+1320 QQTVELRLDKATTQ

-1342 AYRTQANDLLLTA
+1342 AYRTQANDMLLTA
-1355 LGRALCAWSGH
+1355 LGRALCAWAGH

-1418 LRGIPDKGLGYGV
+1418 LRRIPDKGLGHGV
-1431 LKHLGRAAQQQALRA
+1431 LKHLGNAAQQQALRA
-1446 LPLAQVVFNYL
+1446 LPQAQVVFNYL
-1457 GQFDAS
+1457 GQFDAGS
-1463 LDEHAHWSLAQEP
+1463 DERAQWVLAQEP
-1476 SGSPVDS
+1476 SGAPVDP

-1496 VHEGVLELRVS
+1496 VYEGVLTLRVS
-1507 YSCARHDRS
+1507 YSRARHDRS
-1516 AVEGWVLR
+1516 AVAGWVQR
-1524 LQHELE
+1524 FQQELE
-1530 TLVAH
+1530 ALVAH

-1542 VTPSDFSLAHIGSQQ
+1542 VTPSDFPLARIGPRQ

-1564 AANLADLYPLSPM
+1564 VANLVDLYPLSPM

-1589 GGSAYVN
+1589 GGSAYLN

-1628 LVGQPALQWVARQIE
+1628 LVGEPALQWVAQQIE
-1643 SPMAEHDWRD
+1643 LPMAEHDWR
-1653 RGDVSDALDDLAQA
+1653 GNSDIARALDDLAEA
-1667 QLAQGFDLVRPPLMR
+1667 QLAQGFDLAQPPLMR
-1682 FVLVRTQGDRHH
+1682 LVLVHAHDGKHH
-1694 FVWTMHHLLLDGWS
+1694 FIWTMHHLLLDGWS
-1708 TSQLLGEMLRRYA
+1708 TSQLMGEMLRHYA
-1721 GEALASAGG
+1721 GEAVPFQGG

-1735 IAWLQK
+1735 IAWLQQ
-1741 RDAGADERYWRE
+1741 RDGAADERYWRE
-1753 QLTRIEGPTWLADT
+1753 QLGRTEGPTWLANT
-1767 LPKSRHAEAGHGMQ
+1767 LPKPRDAEAGYGMH
-1781 RFEIDAERT
+1781 RCEIGAPRT
-1790 NSLMAAAK
+1790 RALMEAAK
-1798 RARVTLNTLVQA
+1798 RERVTLNTLVQA

-1834 PVDLVGV
+1834 PVELPGA

-1860 AQRVGEWLRELQ
+1860 AQRVGDWLRALQ
-1872 ACNLGAQEHEHTPL
+1872 AQNLGAQEHEHTPL

-1925 FGNVWNRE
+1925 FGEVWNRE

-1940 LSVNQ
+1940 VSVNQ

-1958 QFDEAMVETLARRM
+1958 QFGEALVQTLARRM
-1972 EELLEALA
+1972 ETLLEALA
-1980 HGPDARL
+1980 HAPGARV
-1987 GEIGLLGEG
+1987 GDIGLQDEG
-1996 PSPEPETAKTVSTV
+1996 DSSQPEPAKNMHAGDTG
-2010 DAAQPVH
+2010 QPVH
-2017 RWFERQAALHPGA
+2017 RWFERQAALHANA

-2035 GDESLSYADLDAR
+2035 GDESLSYAELDLR
-2048 ANRLAHRLIG
+2048 ANRLAHQLIG
-2058 FGVRPEVKVGIAVER
+2058 LGVAPEVKVGIAVER
-2073 SIEMVI
+2073 SIEMVV
-2079 GLLGILKAGGAYV
+2079 GLLAILKAGGAYV

-2101 RLAYMIED
+2101 RLAYMIAD

-2123 KLPLLNDDVHV
+2123 KLPLQDDVRV
-2134 LALDTADL
+2134 LALDAVDL
-2142 TTEPS
+2142 AAEPA

-2194 FGAQDVWTNF
+2194 FGPQDVWTNF

-2234 RSPNDFV
+2234 RSPDDFV
-2241 ALLREQRVTVLNQ
+2241 ALLRAQQVTVLNQ
-2254 TPSAFRQLMHSA
+2254 TPSAFRQLIHSA
-2266 ALAAGERLPLR
+2266 ALAAGDRLPLR

-2294 IDRFG
+2294 IERFG
-2299 DQQPQLVNMYGI
+2299 DRQPQLVNMYGI

-2322 ILRADLDEQ
+2322 IVRADLDEQ

-2343 LWVLD
+2343 MWVLD

-2461 YVSARTGQTADAV
+2461 YVSARAGQTADAV

-2514 TELASGS
+2514 PELASGS
-2521 AYAEPV
+2521 AYAPPV
-2527 GEVER
+2527 GEVES
-2532 ALAAIWAGVLEVDRV
+2532 ALAAIWAEVLEVERV

-2571 KQFAVQLPLK
+2571 KQLAIQLPLK

-2598 EVGTEAAGGSEDL
+2598 EVGAAAAGGSEDL
-2611 AQMAALLDLLED
+2611 ARMAALLDLLED

>member
-1 MEFTAATHDQ
+1 MDIAATHDQ
-11 IGKRFSKL
+11 IGKRFSRL

-48 AARPACA
+48 AARAACA

-81 LRLQGV
+81 LRLQGA
-87 LNLDAL
+87 LNRDAL
-93 QASFDALVQRHESL
+93 QASFDALVERHESL

-126 AGLDIPLIDLGALAD
+126 VGLDIPLIDLGALAD
-141 GERDARAQEEAQRIA
+141 GERDARAQEEARRIA
-156 ETPFDLTVDPLLRV
+156 ETPFDLTADPLLRV

-191 DGWSLQILVDEF
+191 DGWSLKILVDEF
-203 TAHYRARANGQ
+203 VAHYRARANGQ
-214 PSRLQPLPIQY
+214 PSRLPPLPIQY

-237 AGEKERQLDYWKS
+237 AGEKERQLDYWKT
-250 HLGTE
+250 HLGAE
-255 HPVLQLPTDRP
+255 HPVLQLPTDHP

-273 RAARHEV
+273 RAARHDV
-280 ALPQKLADAL
+280 ALPQKVADAL
-290 HQRAQAQG
+290 HKRAQAQG

-348 LRNVLTSRTSLLQAL
+348 LRNVLTSRTTLLQAL

-382 QLVEVLQPERSLG
+382 QLVEALQPERSLG

-407 RRDHRALENLPG
+407 RRDLRALENLPG
-419 LTMQDHE
+419 LTLQDHE
-426 LGGQSA
+426 LGGQAA
-432 QFELTLSTIE
+432 QFELTLSVLE
-442 DAQGHVQASFHYAEE
+442 DAQGHAQASFHYAQE
-457 LFDAETMAQMAGHY
+457 LFDAGTIAQMAGHY
-471 LAVLGALADS
+471 LAVLGALAES
-481 PAQAVGDVDLLASA
+481 PAQAVGDVDLLAPA
-495 EKERLAQWGVNAPD
+495 EKERLAQWGVNAPAG
-509 EQGSEPVHRL
+509 QGSEPAHRL

-529 APALLFGDKTLTY
+529 ATALLFGDEGLSY
-542 AELDRRA
+542 GELDRRA
-549 SRLAHRLIA
+549 NRLAHRLVA
-558 LGVKPDTR
+558 LGVSPDTR

-571 ERSFDVVIGLLGILK
+571 ERSFDVVISLLGILK
-586 SGGAYVP
+586 AGGAYVP

-617 QSHVKARIPCGDH
+617 QSHVKARIPCGEH
-630 VRVLQLDTLDLSDET
+630 VRVLQLDTLDLSAEPV
-645 EHSPNVEV
+645 HSPGIPV
-653 HGGNLAYIIYTSG
+653 HAGNLAYIIYTSG

-695 PKSCELHFLS
+695 PQSCELHFLS

-788 HAVRRHLKPDL
+788 DAVRRHLKPEL

-816 KVDGAANFEEGYAPI
+816 KVDGAASFEEGYAPI
-831 GRPVGDR
+831 GQPVGDR

-873 GLTAERFVADPFDAD
+873 ALTAERFVADPFGAD

-944 IARQGPAGA
+944 IARHGPTGA
-953 RLAAYVSLEADRS
+953 RLAAYVSLKAGQS
-966 VDVAALRERL
+966 VDVAALKDRL

-983 MVPSAIVVLDAL
+983 MVPSAIVVLGAL
-995 PIGPA
+995 PLSPS

-1011 DLLQDEKAYEAPLG
+1011 ELLQDEKAYEAPQG

-1035 TGVLGLERVGRN
+1035 TGVLGLARVGRN

-1071 WKVSPKQIFERQ
+1071 WKVSPRQIFERQ

-1092 ESVGDAKRTAAGDAE
+1092 EPVGDAKRTAAGDAE

-1135 LKCREPLQLS
+1135 LKCREPLQLP
-1145 ALGQSLR
+1145 AFGQALR

-1165 SQDAKGAWHQH
+1165 DQDAEGAWHQH

-1213 ARGPLLRALVVELPA
+1213 ARGPLLRALAVELPG
-1228 GESRLLLAIHHMVV
+1228 GESRLLVAIHHMVV

-1255 RAYLQSLARQ
+1255 DAYRQRLAGQ
-1265 AIELPAKSSS
+1265 AIVLPAKSSS

-1281 ALQGYAAS
+1281 ALQGYAQS
-1289 HSEGIGH
+1289 HADGVGH
-1296 WASLAEVPA
+1296 WQALADVPA
-1305 NLPCAR
+1305 SLPCAR

-1320 QQTVALRLDKTTTQ
+1320 QQTVELRLDRATTQ

-1355 LGRALCAWSGH
+1355 LGRALCAWAGH

-1400 ALDPLGEPGEA
+1400 ALDPLDEPGEA

-1418 LRGIPDKGLGYGV
+1418 LRRIPDKGLGHGV
-1431 LKHLGRAAQQQALRA
+1431 LRYLGSAAHQQALRA
-1446 LPLAQVVFNYL
+1446 LPRAQVVFNYL
-1457 GQFDAS
+1457 GQFDAGF
-1463 LDEHAHWSLAQEP
+1463 DERAQWVLAQEP
-1476 SGSPVDS
+1476 SGAPVDA

-1496 VHEGVLELRVS
+1496 VHEGVLALRVS
-1507 YSCARHDRS
+1507 YSQARHDRS
-1516 AVEGWVLR
+1516 AVEGWVQR
-1524 LQHELE
+1524 FQRELE
-1530 TLVAH
+1530 ALVAH
-1535 CTSGAQG
+1535 CTSGAEG
-1542 VTPSDFSLAHIGSQQ
+1542 VTPSDFPLARIGPQQ

-1610 KAAWRAV
+1610 KAAWRAL

-1628 LVGQPALQWVARQIE
+1628 LVGEPALQWVARQIE
-1643 SPMAEHDWRD
+1643 LPMAEHDWRD
-1653 RGDVSDALDDLAQA
+1653 RADVAHALDDLAQA
-1667 QLAQGFDLVRPPLMR
+1667 QLAQGFDLAQPPLMR
-1682 FVLVRTQGDRHH
+1682 LVLVHAQGGKHQ
-1694 FVWTMHHLLLDGWS
+1694 FIWTMHHLLLDGWS
-1708 TSQLLGEMLRRYA
+1708 TSQLMGEMLRHYA
-1721 GEALASAGG
+1721 GEALASQGG

-1735 IAWLQK
+1735 IAWLQQ
-1741 RDAGADERYWRE
+1741 RDGEADERYWRE
-1753 QLTRIEGPTWLADT
+1753 QLGRIEGPTWLANA
-1767 LPKSRHAEAGHGMQ
+1767 LPKPRDAQAGHGMQ
-1781 RFEIDAERT
+1781 RCEIGAQRT
-1790 NSLMAAAK
+1790 CALMEAAK
-1798 RARVTLNTLVQA
+1798 RERVTLNTLVQA

-1834 PVDLVGV
+1834 PVELPGA

-1860 AQRVGEWLRELQ
+1860 AQRVGDWLRALQ
-1872 ACNLGAQEHEHTPL
+1872 ARNLGAQAHEHTPL

-1915 LKQGAPDRLR
+1915 LTQGAPDRLR
-1925 FGNVWNRE
+1925 FGEVWNRE

-1958 QFDEAMVETLARRM
+1958 QFDEAMVRTLARRM
-1972 EELLEALA
+1972 EALLEALA
-1980 HGPDARL
+1980 HAAPGARV
-1987 GEIGLLGEG
+1987 GDIGLQDEDDS
-1996 PSPEPETAKTVSTV
+1996 PQPEPVKELHSGDTEL
-2010 DAAQPVH
+2010 PVH
-2017 RWFERQAALHPGA
+2017 RWFERQAALHANA

-2035 GDESLSYADLDAR
+2035 GNESLSYAELDAR

-2058 FGVRPEVKVGIAVER
+2058 LGVGPEVKVGIAVER
-2073 SIEMVI
+2073 SIEMVV

-2101 RLAYMIED
+2101 RLAYMIAD
-2109 SGIRLLLTQSHVAP
+2109 SGIRLLLTQSHVTP
-2123 KLPLLNDDVHV
+2123 KLPLQDDVRV

-2142 TTEPS
+2142 SAEPS
-2147 HAPEVAVHADHL
+2147 HAPEVAVYGDHL

-2184 LLDSTQPWFG
+2184 LLESTQPWFG

-2234 RSPNDFV
+2234 RSPDDFV

-2254 TPSAFRQLMHSA
+2254 TPSAFRQLIHSA
-2266 ALAAGERLPLR
+2266 ALAAGDRLPLR

-2322 ILRADLDEQ
+2322 IVRADLDEQ

-2363 VSGAGLARGYLNRA
+2363 VSGAGLARGYLSRA

-2387 PFGPAGGRLYRTGD
+2387 PFGAAGGRLYRTGD

-2461 YVSARTGQTADAV
+2461 YVSARAGQTVDAA

-2514 TELASGS
+2514 PELAGGS
-2521 AYAEPV
+2521 AYAPPM

-2532 ALAAIWAGVLEVDRV
+2532 ALAAIWAEVLEAERV

-2571 KQFAVQLPLK
+2571 KQFAVRLPLK

-2592 AGVVQE
+2592 AGAVQE
-2598 EVGTEAAGGSEDL
+2598 EVGTAAAGGSEDL

>member
-1 MEFTAATHDQ
+1 MDIAATHDQ
-11 IGKRFSKL
+11 IGKRFSRL

-48 AARPACA
+48 AARVACT

-67 QLEPGSSAYHISGA
+67 QLEPASSAYHITGA
-81 LRLQGV
+81 LRLQGL
-87 LNLDAL
+87 LNRDAL
-93 QASFDALVQRHESL
+93 QASFDALVERHESL

-126 AGLDIPLIDLGALAD
+126 AGLEIPLIDLGALAGD
-141 GERDARAQEEAQRIA
+141 ARDARAQEEARRIA
-156 ETPFDLTVDPLLRV
+156 ETPFDLTADPLLRV

-176 EQTHLLVVVMHHIVS
+176 PQTHLLVVVMHHIVS

-203 TAHYRARANGQ
+203 VAHYRARANGQ
-214 PSRLQPLPIQY
+214 PSRVAPLPIQY

-237 AGEKERQLDYWKS
+237 AGEKERQLDYWKA

-255 HPVLQLPTDRP
+255 HPVLQLPTDRA
-266 RRTDGRY
+266 RRADGRY
-273 RAARHEV
+273 RAARHDIV
-280 ALPQKLADAL
+280 LPQKVVDAL
-290 HQRAQAQG
+290 HRRAQAQR

-315 YTAQQDIRVG
+315 HTAQQDIRIG

-382 QLVEVLQPERSLG
+382 QLVEALQPERSLG

-426 LGGQSA
+426 LGGQAA

-442 DAQGHVQASFHYAEE
+442 DAQGHVQASFHYAQE
-457 LFDAETMAQMAGHY
+457 LFDAETIARMAGHY
-471 LAVLGALADS
+471 LSVLGALADS
-481 PAQAVGDVDLLASA
+481 PAQAVGDIDMLAAGEKDL
-495 EKERLAQWGVNAPD
+495 LAQWGVNAPAG
-509 EQGSEPVHRL
+509 QGSEPVHRL

-529 APALLFGDKTLTY
+529 ATALLFGDEALSY
-542 AELDRRA
+542 GELDRRA
-549 SRLAHRLIA
+549 NRLAHRLIA

-586 SGGAYVP
+586 AGGAYVP

-630 VRVLQLDTLDLSDET
+630 VRVLPLDTLDLAT
-645 EHSPNVEV
+645 EPDRSPGIAV
-653 HGGNLAYIIYTSG
+653 HAGNLAYIIYTSG

-695 PKSCELHFLS
+695 PQSCELHFLS

-788 HAVRRHLKPDL
+788 DAVRRHLKPEL

-816 KVDGAANFEEGYAPI
+816 KVDGAASFSEGYAPI

-852 NVAGELYLG
+852 HVAGELYLG
-861 GAGLARGYLHRA
+861 GEGLARGYLHRA
-873 GLTAERFVADPFDAD
+873 ALTAERFVADPFDDA

-910 GRIDHQVKVR
+910 GRIDHQVKIR

-931 QLLAQPEVREAVV
+931 QLLAQPELREAVV
-944 IARQGPAGA
+944 IARNGPTGA
-953 RLAAYVSLEADRS
+953 RLAAYVSLKAERS
-966 VDVAALRERL
+966 VDVAVLKERL
-976 ARALPDY
+976 ARVLPDY
-983 MVPSAIVVLDAL
+983 MVPSAIMVVDAL
-995 PIGPA
+995 PLSPA

-1011 DLLQDEKAYEAPLG
+1011 ALAQDEKAYEAPRG
-1025 EAEQAIAKVW
+1025 EAEQAITKVW

-1092 ESVGDAKRTAAGDAE
+1092 EPVGDAKRPAAGDAQ
-1107 GEAPLLPFQHAFFE
+1107 GKAPLLPFQHAFFE

-1135 LKCREPLQLS
+1135 LKCREPLQLQGFRQ
-1145 ALGQSLR
+1145 ALR

-1165 SQDAKGAWHQH
+1165 SQDAEGAWHQR
-1176 YTAMPESELAELLWV
+1176 YAAMPDSELDELLWV

-1213 ARGPLLRALVVELPA
+1213 ARGPLVRALAVELPS
-1228 GESRLLLAIHHMVV
+1228 GESRLLVAIHHMVV

-1255 RAYLQSLARQ
+1255 DAYRQSLAGR
-1265 AIELPAKSSS
+1265 AIVLPAKSSS
-1275 YKDWTT
+1275 YKDWTV
-1281 ALQGYAAS
+1281 ALQGYAQGHA
-1289 HSEGIGH
+1289 EGIGH
-1296 WASLAEVPA
+1296 WQALAGVPA
-1305 NLPCAR
+1305 SLPCAR
-1311 PEGSNTVAD
+1311 PEGSNTAAD
-1320 QQTVALRLDKTTTQ
+1320 QQTVELRLDKATTQ

-1355 LGRALCAWSGH
+1355 LGRALCAWAGH
-1366 AKVLVDLE
+1366 GQVLVDLE
-1374 GHGREDLFDHIDLSR
+1374 GHGREDLFEHIDLSR

-1400 ALDPLGEPGEA
+1400 ALDPLGEAGEA

-1418 LRGIPDKGLGYGV
+1418 LRRIPDKGLGHGV
-1431 LKHLGRAAQQQALRA
+1431 LRHLGNTAQQQALRA
-1446 LPLAQVVFNYL
+1446 LPQAQVVFNYL
-1457 GQFDAS
+1457 GQFDAGS
-1463 LDEHAHWSLAQEP
+1463 DERAQWVLAQEP
-1476 SGSPVDS
+1476 SGAPVHP

-1496 VHEGVLELRVS
+1496 VYEGVLTLRVS
-1507 YSCARHDRS
+1507 YSQARHERS
-1516 AVEGWVLR
+1516 AVAGWVQR
-1524 LQHELE
+1524 FQQELE
-1530 TLVAH
+1530 ALVAH

-1542 VTPSDFSLAHIGSQQ
+1542 VTPSDFPLARIGPQQ

-1564 AANLADLYPLSPM
+1564 VANLVDLYPLSPM

-1589 GGSAYVN
+1589 GGSAYLN

-1628 LVGQPALQWVARQIE
+1628 LVGEPALQWVARQIE
-1643 SPMAEHDWRD
+1643 LPMVEHDWRSD
-1653 RGDVSDALDDLAQA
+1653 SDVARALDDLAQA
-1667 QLAQGFDLVRPPLMR
+1667 QLAQGFDLAQPPLMR
-1682 FVLVRTQGDRHH
+1682 LVLVHTQSGKHH
-1694 FVWTMHHLLLDGWS
+1694 FIWTMHHLLLDGWS
-1708 TSQLLGEMLRRYA
+1708 TSQLMGEMLRHYA
-1721 GEALASAGG
+1721 GEAVAFQGG

-1735 IAWLQK
+1735 IAWLQQ
-1741 RDAGADERYWRE
+1741 RDGAADERYWRE
-1753 QLTRIEGPTWLADT
+1753 QLGRTEGPTWLANT
-1767 LPKSRHAEAGHGMQ
+1767 LPKPRDAQAGYGMHRCEIEAP
-1781 RFEIDAERT
+1781 RT
-1790 NSLMAAAK
+1790 RALMEAAK
-1798 RARVTLNTLVQA
+1798 RERVTLNTLVQA

-1834 PVDLVGV
+1834 PVELPGA

-1860 AQRVGEWLRELQ
+1860 AQRVGDWLRALQ
-1872 ACNLGAQEHEHTPL
+1872 AQNLGAQENEHTPL

-1925 FGNVWNRE
+1925 FGEVWNRE

-1940 LSVNQ
+1940 VSVNQ
-1945 GETLVLSYSHARS
+1945 DETLVLSYSHARS
-1958 QFDEAMVETLARRM
+1958 QFGEALVQTLARRM
-1972 EELLEALA
+1972 ETLLEALA
-1980 HGPDARL
+1980 HSPGARV
-1987 GEIGLLGEG
+1987 GDIGLRDDSEEG
-1996 PSPEPETAKTVSTV
+1996 SPKSEHTKDLNAI
-2010 DAAQPVH
+2010 DAGQPVH
-2017 RWFERQAALHPGA
+2017 RWIERQAAAHPDA

-2035 GDESLSYADLDAR
+2035 GDQALSYAELDLR

-2058 FGVRPEVKVGIAVER
+2058 LGVAPEVKVGIAVER
-2073 SIEMVI
+2073 SIEMVV
-2079 GLLGILKAGGAYV
+2079 GLLAILKAGGAYV

-2101 RLAYMIED
+2101 RLAYMIAD
-2109 SGIRLLLTQSHVAP
+2109 SGICLLLTQSHVAP
-2123 KLPLLNDDVHV
+2123 KLPLQDEVRV
-2134 LALDTADL
+2134 LALDAVDL
-2142 TTEPS
+2142 AAEPA

-2194 FGAQDVWTNF
+2194 FGPQDVWTNF

-2234 RSPNDFV
+2234 RSPDDFV
-2241 ALLREQRVTVLNQ
+2241 ALLRAQQVTVLNQ
-2254 TPSAFRQLMHSA
+2254 TPSAFRQLIHSA
-2266 ALAAGERLPLR
+2266 ALAAGDRLPLR

-2294 IDRFG
+2294 IERFG
-2299 DQQPQLVNMYGI
+2299 DRQPQLVNMYGI

-2322 ILRADLDEQ
+2322 IVRADLDEQ

-2343 LWVLD
+2343 MWVLD

-2461 YVSARTGQTADAV
+2461 YVSARAGQTADAA

-2514 TELASGS
+2514 PELASGS
-2521 AYAEPV
+2521 VYAPPV
-2527 GEVER
+2527 GEVES
-2532 ALAAIWAGVLEVDRV
+2532 ALAAIWAEVLEVGRV

-2571 KQFAVQLPLK
+2571 KQLAIQLPLK

-2598 EVGTEAAGGSEDL
+2598 EVGTAAAGGSEDL
-2611 AQMAALLDLLED
+2611 ARMAALLDLLED

>member
-11 IGKRFSKL
+11 IGKRFSRL

-48 AARPACA
+48 AARVAWA

-81 LRLQGV
+81 LRLQGA
-87 LNLDAL
+87 LNRDAL
-93 QASFDALVQRHESL
+93 QASFDALVERHESL

-126 AGLDIPLIDLGALAD
+126 AGLEIPLIDLALLPA
-141 GERDARAQEEAQRIA
+141 GERDTRADEEARRIA
-156 ETPFDLTVDPLLRV
+156 ETPFDLTADPLLRV

-176 EQTHLLVVVMHHIVS
+176 EETHLLVVVMHHIVS

-214 PSRLQPLPIQY
+214 PSRLAPLPIQY

-237 AGEKERQLDYWKS
+237 AGEKERQLGYWKA

-273 RAARHEV
+273 RAARHDV
-280 ALPQKLADAL
+280 ALPQKVADAL
-290 HQRAQAQG
+290 RKRAQAQG

-315 YTAQQDIRVG
+315 HTAQQDIRVG

-348 LRNVLTSRTSLLQAL
+348 LRNVLTSRTTLLQAL
-363 EATRDAALGAQS
+363 EATRDAAMGAQS

-382 QLVEVLQPERSLG
+382 QLVEALQPERSLG

-419 LTMQDHE
+419 LILQDHE
-426 LGGQSA
+426 LGGQAA
-432 QFELTLSTIE
+432 QFELTLSVLE

-457 LFDAETMAQMAGHY
+457 LFDAETVAHMAGHY
-471 LAVLGALADS
+471 LAVLTALAES
-481 PAQAVGDVDLLASA
+481 PTQAVGDIDLLAPA
-495 EKERLAQWGVNAPD
+495 EKDRLALWGVNA
-509 EQGSEPVHRL
+509 QAGQRIEPVHRL
-519 MERQARERPE
+519 MERHARDRPE
-529 APALLFGDKTLTY
+529 ATALLFGDEALNY
-542 AELDRRA
+542 GELDRRA
-549 SRLAHRLIA
+549 NRLAHRLIA

-586 SGGAYVP
+586 AGGAYVP

-617 QSHVKARIPCGDH
+617 QSHVKARIPCGEH
-630 VRVLQLDTLDLSDET
+630 VRVLQLDTLDLGAEPV
-645 EHSPNVEV
+645 HSPGIAV
-653 HGGNLAYIIYTSG
+653 HAGNLAYIIYTSG

-695 PKSCELHFLS
+695 PHSCELHFLS

-719 CCGASLLLRDASLW
+719 CCGASLLLRDTSLW
-733 TAEQTLDAMQ
+733 TAEQTLDAMT

-788 HAVRRHLKPDL
+788 DAVRRHLKPEL

-816 KVDGAANFEEGYAPI
+816 KVDGAASFEEGYAPI

-873 GLTAERFVADPFDAD
+873 ALTAERFVADPFDAD

-944 IARQGPAGA
+944 IARHGPAGA
-953 RLAAYVSLEADRS
+953 RLAAYVSLKAGQS
-966 VDVAALRERL
+966 VDVAALKDRL

-983 MVPSAIVVLDAL
+983 MVPSAIVVLGAL
-995 PIGPA
+995 PLSPS

-1011 DLLQDEKAYEAPLG
+1011 ELLQDEKAYEAPQG
-1025 EAEQAIAKVW
+1025 EAEQAIGKVW
-1035 TGVLGLERVGRN
+1035 TGVLGLARVGRN

-1092 ESVGDAKRTAAGDAE
+1092 EPVGDAKRTAAGDAE
-1107 GEAPLLPFQHAFFE
+1107 GEAPLMPFQHAFFE
-1121 MQMPV
+1121 MQMPA

-1135 LKCREPLQLS
+1135 LKCREPLQLPTF
-1145 ALGQSLR
+1145 GQALR
-1152 AVVQHHDSLGLRY
+1152 AVVRHHDSLGLRY
-1165 SQDAKGAWHQH
+1165 GRDAEGAWHQH

-1213 ARGPLLRALVVELPA
+1213 AHGPLLRALAVELPG
-1228 GESRLLLAIHHMVV
+1228 GESRLLLAVHHMVV

-1255 RAYLQSLARQ
+1255 DAYRQGLAGQ
-1265 AIELPAKSSS
+1265 AIVLPAKSSS
-1275 YKDWTT
+1275 YKDWTV
-1281 ALQGYAAS
+1281 ALQGYAQRHA
-1289 HSEGIGH
+1289 EGIGH
-1296 WASLAEVPA
+1296 WQALADVPA
-1305 NLPCAR
+1305 SLPCAR

-1320 QQTVALRLDKTTTQ
+1320 QQTVELRLDKATTQ

-1355 LGRALCAWSGH
+1355 LGRALCAWAGH

-1411 IKRVKES
+1411 IKRVKET
-1418 LRGIPDKGLGYGV
+1418 LRSVPDKGIGHGV
-1431 LKHLGRAAQQQALRA
+1431 LRYLGNPAQRQALRA
-1446 LPLAQVVFNYL
+1446 LPRAQVVFNYL
-1457 GQFDAS
+1457 GQFDAGA
-1463 LDEHAHWSLAQEP
+1463 DERTQWMLAHEP
-1476 SGSPVDS
+1476 SGAPVDA

-1491 AVNGQ
+1491 SVNGQ
-1496 VHEGVLELRVS
+1496 VHEGVLALRVS
-1507 YSCARHDRS
+1507 YSQARHDRA
-1516 AVEGWVLR
+1516 AVEGWVQR
-1524 LQHELE
+1524 FQQELE
-1530 TLVAH
+1530 ALVAH

-1542 VTPSDFSLAHIGSQQ
+1542 VTPSDFPLARIGSQQ

-1564 AANLADLYPLSPM
+1564 VANLADLYPLSPM

-1610 KAAWRAV
+1610 KAAWRSV
-1617 LERHEVLRTGF
+1617 LERHDVLRTGF
-1628 LVGQPALQWVARQIE
+1628 LVGEPALQWVARQTGM
-1643 SPMAEHDWRD
+1643 PMAEHDWRN
-1653 RGDVSDALDDLAQA
+1653 RADVVHALDDLAQA
-1667 QLAQGFDLVRPPLMR
+1667 QLAQGFDLAQPPLMR
-1682 FVLVRTQGDRHH
+1682 LVLVHAQGSKHH
-1694 FVWTMHHLLLDGWS
+1694 FIWTMHHLLLDGWS
-1708 TSQLLGEMLRRYA
+1708 TSQLMGEMLRHYA
-1721 GEALASAGG
+1721 GEAVASPSG

-1735 IAWLQK
+1735 ISWLQQ
-1741 RDAGADERYWRE
+1741 RDGKADELYWRE
-1753 QLTRIEGPTWLADT
+1753 QLGRTEGPTWLANT
-1767 LPKSRHAEAGHGMQ
+1767 LPKPRDAQAGHGMH
-1781 RFEIDAERT
+1781 RFEIGAQRARA
-1790 NSLMAAAK
+1790 LMEAAK
-1798 RARVTLNTLVQA
+1798 RERVTLNTLVQA

-1834 PVDLVGV
+1834 PVELSGA

-1860 AQRVGEWLRELQ
+1860 AQSVGDWLRELQ
-1872 ACNLGAQEHEHTPL
+1872 AQNLGAQEHEHTPL

-1925 FGNVWNRE
+1925 FGDVWNRE

-1958 QFDEAMVETLARRM
+1958 QFGEALVQTLARRM
-1972 EELLEALA
+1972 ETLLEALA
-1980 HGPDARL
+1980 HAPGARV
-1987 GEIGLLGEG
+1987 GDIGLRDEG
-1996 PSPEPETAKTVSTV
+1996 DSPQPEPAKNVHDSATGH
-2010 DAAQPVH
+2010 PVH
-2017 RWFERQAALHPGA
+2017 RWFERQAALHPDA

-2035 GDESLSYADLDAR
+2035 GDESLTYADLDAR

-2058 FGVRPEVKVGIAVER
+2058 LGVAPEVKVGLAVER
-2073 SIEMVI
+2073 SIEMVV

-2101 RLAYMIED
+2101 RLAYMIAD
-2109 SGIRLLLTQSHVAP
+2109 SGIRLLLTQSHVEP
-2123 KLPLLNDDVHV
+2123 RLPLQDDVRV
-2134 LALDTADL
+2134 LVFDTADL
-2142 TTEPS
+2142 ATEPS

-2159 VYVIYTSGSTGRPKG
+2159 IYVIYTSGSTGRPKG

-2234 RSPNDFV
+2234 RSPDDFV
-2241 ALLREQRVTVLNQ
+2241 ALLRAQQVTVLNQ
-2254 TPSAFRQLMHSA
+2254 TPSAFRQLIHSA
-2266 ALAAGERLPLR
+2266 ALAAGDRLPLR

-2294 IDRFG
+2294 IERFG
-2299 DQQPQLVNMYGI
+2299 DRQPQLVNMYGI

-2322 ILRADLDEQ
+2322 IVRADLDEQ

-2401 LVRWRGDGQ
+2401 LVRWRGDGE

-2447 VLAKEGAGGTRLVA
+2447 VLAKEGAGSTRLVA
-2461 YVSARTGQTADAV
+2461 YVSARAGQTTDAV
-2474 VLRERLLQKLPDY
+2474 VLRERLLRKLPDY

-2514 TELASGS
+2514 PELAGGS
-2521 AYAEPV
+2521 AYVPPM
-2527 GEVER
+2527 GEVES
-2532 ALAAIWAGVLEVDRV
+2532 ALAAIWAEVLEVERV

-2571 KQFAVQLPLK
+2571 KQLAIQLQLK

-2598 EVGTEAAGGSEDL
+2598 EVGTAAAGGSEDL